1 MDFIKIKYQLVF
13 TLQEKMFI
21 AIKKKNHC
29 NNIRVI
35 VIVDTRCCNKI

>member
-21 AIKKKNHC
+21 AIKKT
-29 NNIRVI
+29 IAI
-35 VIVDTRCCNKI
+35 TLELL

>member
-21 AIKKKNHC
+21 AIKKNHC

>member
-21 AIKKKNHC
+21 AIKKKT
-29 NNIRVI
+29 IAI
-35 VIVDTRCCNKI
+35 TLELL